1 MNPQQKGYWGMFL
14 EKSSRR
20 VSGPGRG
27 TPGPAFT
34 LIELLVVIAIIAILA
49 AMLLPALSAARE
61 RARSIYCMNNLKQ
74 LQLAIEM
81 YADDNKQKFPDNPGS
96 ILTLDAWVTGNLSWD
111 WPPNFLNFQNT
122 NTALLTA
129 GEIGRYVAKNVKIF
143 KCPADTIPGRWGP
156 RVRSYSMNGFVGDT
170 LNINGK
176 NNLNPGWRRLLK
188 IGDCTSPGP
197 SRTWVLLD
205 ECPDSINDGFFSVTM
220 GGGAAATWTD
230 VPASTHNG
238 AGGFSFVDGHAEIK
252 PWLNA
257 NTRAPVLRVNPC
269 PDNGK
274 NSPDDIV
281 WLQQRTTSH
290 Q

>member
-1 MNPQQKGYWGMFL
+1 MNPHQKNHWGIFS
-14 EKSSRR
+14 EKFSRR
-20 VSGPGRG
+20 VSWQSRR

-49 AMLLPALSAARE
+49 ALLLPALSAARQK
-61 RARSIYCMNNLKQ
+61 AQSIYCMNNLEQ

-96 ILTLDAWVTGNLSWD
+96 TLTLNAWVTGNLSWD
-111 WPPNFLNFQNT
+111 WPPNFLNSKT
-122 NTALLTA
+122 PIRLYLTA
-129 GEIGRYVAKNVKIF
+129 GEIGPYVAKNVKIF

-170 LNINGK
+170 LDIMAK
-176 NNLNPGWRRLLK
+176 NNPGWRRLLK
-188 IGDCTSPGP
+188 TSDCISPGP
-197 SRTWVLLD
+197 SKTWVLLD

-220 GGGAAATWTD
+220 GGGSAATWTD

-238 AGGFSFVDGHAEIK
+238 AGGFSFADGHAEIK
-252 PWLNA
+252 QWLDA
-257 NTRAPVLRVNPC
+257 NTKARVSRVNPC
-269 PDNGK
+269 PDNKK